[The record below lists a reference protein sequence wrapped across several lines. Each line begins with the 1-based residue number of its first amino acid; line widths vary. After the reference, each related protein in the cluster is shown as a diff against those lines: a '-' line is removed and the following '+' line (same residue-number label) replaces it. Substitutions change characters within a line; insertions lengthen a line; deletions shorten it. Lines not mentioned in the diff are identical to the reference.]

1 MQSRLLINE
10 PPLQVLPS
18 LAVAVGLN
26 EAIVLQQLHY
36 WLQSSKHYHDDR
48 FWVYNSAQ
56 EWQDNF
62 PFWSE
67 NTIRRAFNN
76 LRNRGLVITGNYNK
90 MPADR
95 TLWYSIDY
103 DELTS
108 LEIPFVKKYRPFTQN
123 GQMDLPKMGTAIPE
137 TTQETTTDSSSSN
150 DEAAPT
156 GDKPSAPT
164 PVSKKPKAK
173 REPKPKQDSAA
184 EKVPT
189 EHQEMF
195 GALCKLVGWDYAV
208 ITKEQ
213 AGQVA
218 QTLGVLK
225 KGDYTIED
233 LRKFYLYWRDKD
245 WRGQKGQY
253 PTLSLVR
260 SEIGKIRLN
269 GNGHSNGHI
278 APALAVFTGSEK

>member
-1 MQSRLLINE
+1 MSKLLINE

-18 LAVAVGLN
+18 LAKAIGLN
-26 EAIVLQQLHY
+26 EAIALQQLHY
-36 WLQSSKHYHDDR
+36 WLEKSTHIHDGR
-48 FWVYNSAQ
+48 RWVYNTAADWQ
-56 EWQDNF
+56 EQL

-67 NTIRRAFNN
+67 PTTRRVFNS
-76 LRNRGLVITGNYNK
+76 LRKMGLVLTGNYNAK
-90 MPADR
+90 GFDK

-103 DELTS
+103 VALREISPTCDE
-108 LEIPFVKKYRPFTQN
+108 FVNASDHIDQTEQINVITP
-123 GQMDLPKMGTAIPE
+123 IPE

>member
-137 TTQETTTDSSSSN
+137 TTQETTTNKKEEDDGVKPATRGDVHSLWQSN
-150 DEAAPT
+150 MPGTLTQILVDDLNDLVDTYGAEEVTAAIT
-156 GDKPSAPT
+156 MAVRNNGRSIRYVAKILENRAVGKDKQPARE
-164 PVSKKPKAK
+164 KPKSG
-173 REPKPKQDSAA
+173 EVMVFNQYTGQM
-184 EKVPT
+184 EKVT
-189 EHQEMF
+189 
-195 GALCKLVGWDYAV
+195 V
-208 ITKEQ
+208 
-213 AGQVA
+213 
-218 QTLGVLK
+218 
-225 KGDYTIED
+225 
-233 LRKFYLYWRDKD
+233 
-245 WRGQKGQY
+245 
-253 PTLSLVR
+253 
-260 SEIGKIRLN
+260 
-269 GNGHSNGHI
+269 
-278 APALAVFTGSEK
+278 